1 MYILSIETS
10 CDETAAAI
18 IGDGKVYEHVVSR
31 QIIHEK
37 YGGVVPELASRAHE
51 KMLPQIVRALFKKSH
66 IAPETLTHVAYTQG
80 PGLLGSLMV
89 GVAWAKAFAWAKKL
103 TPIGIDHLQAHML
116 SHFIEKPFPSFPF
129 LSLLISGGHTC
140 LMKVIDFDAYEL
152 LGQTRDDAVGEAFD
166 KIAKMLGLGY
176 PGGAEIDKYARK
188 GNPKSFHFPQTK
200 VDGLHFSFS
209 GIKTALWYF
218 LQKENQKNPH
228 MIKKRRADLCASV
241 EEVLTNMLIEKLTKA
256 VAQTHI
262 KNIGIAGGT
271 AANTG
276 LRNKI
281 AALAQEKQWKTFIP
295 KPCYCTDNAAM
306 VGIAAYYLLQKKNR
320 DPSSDFM
327 ATAYAKSPLT
337 REK

>member
-1 MYILSIETS
+1 
-10 CDETAAAI
+10 
-18 IGDGKVYEHVVSR
+18 
-31 QIIHEK
+31 
-37 YGGVVPELASRAHE
+37 
-51 KMLPQIVRALFKKSH
+51 
-66 IAPETLTHVAYTQG
+66 
-80 PGLLGSLMV
+80 MV

-103 TPIGIDHLQAHML
+103 TPIGIDHLQAHIL
-116 SHFIEKPFPSFPF
+116 SHFIEKPFPAFPF

-140 LMKVIDFDAYEL
+140 LMKVNDFDAYEL

-218 LQKENQKNPH
+218 LQKENQKDPH